1 MIQLLSRLFIKDHK
15 NTALPGVRQAY
26 GILSGAV
33 GIFLNIILFAGKLAA
48 GMLSGSIAITADA
61 FNNLSD
67 AGSSVITLIGFKM
80 SGQKP
85 DPEHPFG
92 HGRIEYISGLFVS
105 VAVLIMAFELV
116 KSSIGKLRSPEPVN
130 SSPLVIAILC
140 VSILVKM
147 YMAYYNKSLSRKLDS
162 AAMSATAADSLSDTV
177 STAVVLAATLV
188 GRLTGVLIDGWCGIL
203 VGLFIFYTGIQ
214 ALRETMNPL
223 LGQPPKEEFVKNIES
238 LVTAHPMVKGIHDLI
253 VHDYG
258 PGRLM
263 ISLHAEVPANG
274 NILQIHDEIDN
285 IEKELQEKLNC
296 SATIHM
302 DPVVTDNVHI
312 NHLKAEVSRIIGQI
326 SPRLTMH
333 DFRVVEGPTH
343 SNLIFD
349 LVIPHDFS
357 MTEVDV
363 VNRVGTDPGTTGQ
376 RHVVWSRTT
385 AAAGRCCKTA
395 FSFLTHPR
403 DRGILQVNRSVQGL
417 VAVYRPLF

>member
-177 STAVVLAATLV
+177 STAVDRKST
-188 GRLTGVLIDGWCGIL
+188 RLNSSHSG
-203 VGLFIFYTGIQ
+203 
-214 ALRETMNPL
+214 
-223 LGQPPKEEFVKNIES
+223 ES
-238 LVTAHPMVKGIHDLI
+238 RMP
-253 VHDYG
+253 
-258 PGRLM
+258 
-263 ISLHAEVPANG
+263 S
-274 NILQIHDEIDN
+274 
-285 IEKELQEKLNC
+285 
-296 SATIHM
+296 SA
-302 DPVVTDNVHI
+302 
-312 NHLKAEVSRIIGQI
+312 
-326 SPRLTMH
+326 
-333 DFRVVEGPTH
+333 
-343 SNLIFD
+343 
-349 LVIPHDFS
+349 
-357 MTEVDV
+357 
-363 VNRVGTDPGTTGQ
+363 
-376 RHVVWSRTT
+376 
-385 AAAGRCCKTA
+385 
-395 FSFLTHPR
+395 
-403 DRGILQVNRSVQGL
+403 
-417 VAVYRPLF
+417 